1 MKQGLRFT
9 MAVEFDI
16 DLDTVKKIEFLFKQ
30 KGNSSDTALKTA
42 TYPEDATR
50 KGTENIIL
58 IPWSQEE
65 TYRFSSGKS
74 FYLDTRITLNDTDNQ
89 PETNIVELA
98 MNPIFS
104 YSGDG
109 STTKRDISCG
119 NANGYL
125 ESRALLITSENHIGF
140 ATGNGGLF
148 FNLSNGTS
156 TTFTRSEVE
165 FDDELGYLTIKT
177 DDEAVNKSGTT
188 YTCSAL

>member
-58 IPWSQEE
+58 IPWTQAE
-65 TYRFSSGKS
+65 TYLFQAGKS

-89 PETNIVELA
+89 PETNIVELT
-98 MNPIFS
+98 MNP
-104 YSGDG
+104 
-109 STTKRDISCG
+109 T
-119 NANGYL
+119 
-125 ESRALLITSENHIGF
+125 
-140 ATGNGGLF
+140 LF
-148 FNLSNGTS
+148 
-156 TTFTRSEVE
+156 SEVSRE
-165 FDDELGYLTIKT
+165 
-177 DDEAVNKSGTT
+177 
-188 YTCSAL
+188 

>member
-42 TYPEDATR
+42 TYPGDAKR

-98 MNPIFS
+98 MNP
-104 YSGDG
+104 
-109 STTKRDISCG
+109 T
-119 NANGYL
+119 
-125 ESRALLITSENHIGF
+125 
-140 ATGNGGLF
+140 LF
-148 FNLSNGTS
+148 
-156 TTFTRSEVE
+156 SEVSRE
-165 FDDELGYLTIKT
+165 
-177 DDEAVNKSGTT
+177 
-188 YTCSAL
+188 